1 MVEPDPSVDLL
12 AASLRLDADDL
23 SMYAGFLLNTLSGA
37 LPPELVRITRKGGLR
52 QRLAGGEPPV
62 VEIAISLG
70 ERRFTLHRDAVG
82 AQPRAVVAHEVGGV
96 VLSTASMPLDEW
108 ARALAAGLLQRAGTN
123 AATRVALERMLEPGS
138 PPAGT

>member
-1 MVEPDPSVDLL
+1 MDLL

-37 LPPELVRITRKGGLR
+37 LPSELVRVTRKGGLR

-70 ERRFTLHRDAVG
+70 DRRFTLHRDSVG
-82 AQPRAVVAHEVGGV
+82 APPRASVAHEVGGV
-96 VLSTASMPLDEW
+96 VLNTTPLPLDEW
-108 ARALAAGLLQRAGTN
+108 ARALAAGLLERAGTN
-123 AATRVALERMLEPGS
+123 TATRVALERMLEPGS
-138 PPAGT
+138 PPAGA